1 MKLSGRQIAGFLRN
15 ALPPDLLAV
24 VLYGPDEGQV
34 RERARLLAG
43 KTVEDI
49 QDPFRVATLSG
60 MDLKADPALLADE
73 AAAISLAGGKRLV
86 RLRSAGDDC
95 TTALKAVL
103 DGPAADALIVV
114 EAGELTPRSTL
125 RRLAE
130 SHDRAAAL
138 PCYADDEN
146 AVSRLIE
153 HTVRNSGARIEPDAL
168 AFAVSHLGND
178 RATTRMEAEKLA
190 LFAGEGGTIALEDAV
205 ACIGDSAAL
214 SLDDI
219 AFAAG
224 AGDLAGL
231 STALD
236 RAAAEATASV
246 TILRA
251 AGRHFQRLDAVQT
264 LVAGGMDARTAM
276 ARLRP
281 PVFFRRQA
289 AFRSQLRRWPQGR
302 ILAALARL
310 NRAEIEC
317 KTTGLPDRAIA
328 ERVLIELAGAGAQAA
343 PAMARKSAAERLAPP
358 TSAPSTSQGARSA
371 AALSGLTEPP

>member
-24 VLYGPDEGQV
+24 VLYGPDEGLV

-43 KTVEDI
+43 KIVEDI
-49 QDPFRVATLSG
+49 QDPFRVAALSG

-73 AAAISLAGGKRLV
+73 AAAISLTGGKRLV

-95 TTALKAVL
+95 ATALKAVL

-114 EAGELTPRSTL
+114 EAGDLAPRSTL

-138 PCYADDEN
+138 PCYADDED

-153 HTVRNSGARIEPDAL
+153 HTVRSAGARIEPDAL
-168 AFAVSHLGND
+168 AFAIGHLGND
-178 RATTRMEAEKLA
+178 RAATRMEAEKLA

-205 ACIGDSAAL
+205 ACLGDSAAL

-224 AGDLAGL
+224 AGDMAGL

-236 RAAAEATASV
+236 RAAAEATAPV

-276 ARLRP
+276 TRLRP

-289 AFRSQLRRWPQGR
+289 AFRGQLSRWPQGR

-328 ERVLIELAGAGAQAA
+328 ERVLIELAGAGAQTA

-358 TSAPSTSQGARSA
+358 TSAPSTS
-371 AALSGLTEPP
+371 